1 MTATTPPNM
10 TDSDDLD
17 ADADLVAETTSVLES
32 LGLTEYEARCFVALT
47 RVGQGTA
54 REIAEVADVPRPRVY
69 DSVEALQGRGLAD
82 VQDAQPR
89 RFRAPDPDD
98 AVETIRREYG
108 RRLDRLDG
116 LLPRLQSPPAREDRA
131 GVWVVE
137 GDEAVSDRLAGL
149 AGDATEELLVVL
161 AVEDLLTE
169 EVTAGLAAA
178 ADRGVSVTLG
188 SPGGEIRE
196 AVATAAPDASVV
208 ETWTWWE
215 DYPIRPG
222 EISSILMADARELL
236 VSSEIETDLPGRPA
250 VIAFERSGRITP
262 TSGARSSSVQTALC
276 FATPGRSV
284 STSELTSSS
293 RASAIRM
300 ELISPGWIG

>member
-1 MTATTPPNM
+1 MTATTPPSM

-89 RFRAPDPDD
+89 RFRAPDPHD

-149 AGDATEELLVVL
+149 AGDATDELLVVI

-236 VSSEIETDLPGRPA
+236 VSSEVETDLPGVAKHSAVWTDDERAPLVGMMRPLL
-250 VIAFERSGRITP
+250 S
-262 TSGARSSSVQTALC
+262 
-276 FATPGRSV
+276 
-284 STSELTSSS
+284 
-293 RASAIRM
+293 SAITAGR
-300 ELISPGWIG
+300 PG

>member
-1 MTATTPPNM
+1 M

-47 RVGQGTA
+47 RIGQGTA

-89 RFRAPDPDD
+89 RFRAPDPHD

-149 AGDATEELLVVL
+149 AGDATEELLVVI

-236 VSSEIETDLPGRPA
+236 VSSEVETDLPGVAKHSAVWTDDERAPLVGMMRPLL
-250 VIAFERSGRITP
+250 S
-262 TSGARSSSVQTALC
+262 
-276 FATPGRSV
+276 
-284 STSELTSSS
+284 
-293 RASAIRM
+293 SAITAGR
-300 ELISPGWIG
+300 PG